1 MTASGH
7 RSPAQPLGTHT
18 DSVSTIVL
26 PPARTRDEAYVY
38 LDLTPCPTCGSVETE
53 WRHALAQVDGGLVAA
68 YDGTCQGCSAERE
81 YLFQLPE
88 REHAGGSPNFGGSEP
103 SALLDPGQWLELADQ
118 LMAAAPVDD
127 PDEATG
133 FAAAAVAEVLKFV
146 PAGADVVPADR
157 FWSTTGRQVYDR
169 QPGRFRRDRLQVVLD
184 TYSGV
189 S

>member
-1 MTASGH
+1 M
-7 RSPAQPLGTHT
+7 
-18 DSVSTIVL
+18 VL

-38 LDLTPCPTCGSVETE
+38 LDLTPCPTCGSFETE
-53 WRHALAQVDGGLVAA
+53 WQHALAQVDGELVAA

-88 REHAGGSPNFGGSEP
+88 REHAGGVPNFGGPEP
-103 SALLDPGQWLELADQ
+103 SALLDPGQWLELADLVMQ
-118 LMAAAPVDD
+118 AVPADDPRAAADM
-127 PDEATG
+127 AG

-146 PAGADVVPADR
+146 PAGADTVPAER
-157 FWSTTGRQVYDR
+157 FWSAAGRQVYDR
-169 QPGRFRRDRLQVVLD
+169 RPGRFHRDRLQVVLE

>member
-1 MTASGH
+1 M
-7 RSPAQPLGTHT
+7 
-18 DSVSTIVL
+18 VL

-38 LDLTPCPTCGSVETE
+38 LDLTPCPTCGSVETD
-53 WRHALAQVDGGLVAA
+53 WRHALAQVDSELVAA

-88 REHAGGSPNFGGSEP
+88 REQAGGFGGPEP

-118 LMAAAPVDD
+118 LMAAVPADD
-127 PDEATG
+127 PDAAGEIAAFAT
-133 FAAAAVAEVLKFV
+133 AALAEVLKFI
-146 PAGADVVPADR
+146 PAGADTVPASS
-157 FWSTTGRQVYDR
+157 FWSTTGRQTYDN